1 VIVLLTD
8 HFCKWVLNF
17 ISLIKDNYTNLKSI
31 LQIGGYDPIIRAI
44 SDQSDQSDGSSADI
58 RGLFFFHPDDPF
70 FDRMA
75 DRIDRIHPD
84 RTSS

>member
-1 VIVLLTD
+1 MTPIDRIDSDRTSNPV
-8 HFCKWVLNF
+8 N
-17 ISLIKDNYTNLKSI
+17 
-31 LQIGGYDPIIRAI
+31 PIIRAT

-58 RGLFFFHPDDPF
+58 RELFFFHPDDPF